1 MHNISNATGSS
12 SSADARG
19 ARYRTDAGETSLDSL
34 YTGSSTTSEST
45 SLLSPIDPNVPEIQ
59 PHWGPPTP
67 AAVSAVPSPSST
79 STAYGGRAQGWS
91 SMTPAIAAAAA
102 AAGPSAGSS
111 TALSPQDP
119 LTGEVKR
126 VPRPPNAWILYRSD
140 CIQKMRAEMPEGAR
154 KPTQADLSKQF
165 GEQWRN
171 ESEEVKTIYERLAEA
186 AREEHAQK
194 HPGEWPGIPPK
205 RFRHV
210 R

>member
-1 MHNISNATGSS
+1 
-12 SSADARG
+12 
-19 ARYRTDAGETSLDSL
+19 
-34 YTGSSTTSEST
+34 
-45 SLLSPIDPNVPEIQ
+45 
-59 PHWGPPTP
+59 
-67 AAVSAVPSPSST
+67 
-79 STAYGGRAQGWS
+79 
-91 SMTPAIAAAAA
+91 MTPAIAAAAA